1 MARGK
6 AGYVTENDPCNFNL
20 HSKHPRL
27 VSPSAGMRRP
37 KFSPRSAL
45 WPSQRKRLPNKVTGT
60 QLSRV
65 CFRLR
70 FCPLTSSGTWS
81 EVTQQRHCSLPKAE
95 SNFGILDTV
104 FFLATLT
111 NKTFFLLASATR
123 CKARPQCRAGEL
135 SKSCADGPR
144 PIRGRCAQRATCS
157 PLGSHV
163 D

>member
-1 MARGK
+1 MLARKSLRISSRTYYLKCHQPCRSDGTGGLVARGK

-111 NKTFFLLASATR
+111 NKTFFFA
-123 CKARPQCRAGEL
+123 CKCDPM
-135 SKSCADGPR
+135 
-144 PIRGRCAQRATCS
+144 
-157 PLGSHV
+157 
-163 D
+163 